1 MSSPKYNNTPHDE
14 MYENSAFAADM
25 SNRMQV
31 PKRIRIGG
39 NIRIKT
45 IEFLACLFLN
55 LMFAGGENSNS
66 PEYNSS
72 RYASKMEVKYEM
84 KVPDRILLV
93 GIKILST

>member
-45 IEFLACLFLN
+45 IEFLACLFL
-55 LMFAGGENSNS
+55 
-66 PEYNSS
+66 
-72 RYASKMEVKYEM
+72 
-84 KVPDRILLV
+84 
-93 GIKILST
+93 